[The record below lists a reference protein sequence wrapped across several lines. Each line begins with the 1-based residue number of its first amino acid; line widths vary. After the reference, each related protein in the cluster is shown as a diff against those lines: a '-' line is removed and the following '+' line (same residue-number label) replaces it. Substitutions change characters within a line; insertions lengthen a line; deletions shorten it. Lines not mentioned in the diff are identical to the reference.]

1 MFHQRHTLG
10 HVVYL
15 TDSIQFSPDFSQSAG
30 CLLPPYP
37 IKDVPYAVYGLVNDY
52 VMKCGGDGSRA
63 CYSLQY
69 GEWIEQKSM
78 KARRSFAAASSV
90 QDGSLVVTGGN
101 WGPPSVETFKNGD
114 WQEGPGLPV
123 DTKQHCQVT
132 LGTTVII
139 TGRK

>member
-1 MFHQRHTLG
+1 MNLLGGTTTTTTATTTTTTTLQTTTTATTKG

-15 TDSIQFSPDFSQSAG
+15 TDSIQFSPDFSKSAG

-78 KARRSFAAASSV
+78 KARRSFAAASSLP
-90 QDGSLVVTGGN
+90 DGSLVVTGGN

-114 WQEGPGLPV
+114 WRR
-123 DTKQHCQVT
+123 
-132 LGTTVII
+132 GTD
-139 TGRK
+139 